1 MNGKNINLNE
11 QKIKKSDF
19 YKNKRLFKIDE
30 TDGEKIIVSKKQPYV
45 TNKSI
50 KYFIGCNDDDIVRP
64 LRIKLSQMIRYV
76 KCFDSDKTMS
86 FKVNVLQF
94 NGYKI

>member
-1 MNGKNINLNE
+1 MNGKNIDFNE
-11 QKIKKSDF
+11 QKIKNSDF

-30 TDGEKIIVSKKQPYV
+30 TDGEKIVVSRKQPYV

-50 KYFIGCNDDDIVRP
+50 KYFIGYNDDIVRP
-64 LRIKLSQMIRYV
+64 LRIKLSQMIRYI

-94 NGYKI
+94 NRYKI

>member
-1 MNGKNINLNE
+1 MNRKNINFNE
-11 QKIKKSDF
+11 QKIKSDF

-30 TDGEKIIVSKKQPYV
+30 TDGEKIIVSRKQPYV

-50 KYFIGCNDDDIVRP
+50 KYFIGYNDDDNVRP
-64 LRIKLSQMIRYV
+64 LRIKLSQMIRCV

-86 FKVNVLQF
+86 FKVKVLQF

>member
-1 MNGKNINLNE
+1 MNGKNTNFNE

-30 TDGEKIIVSKKQPYV
+30 TDGEKIIASKKQPYV

-50 KYFIGCNDDDIVRP
+50 KYFIGYNDDDVVRP

-76 KCFDSDKTMS
+76 KWFDSDKTMS